1 MREQVIAI
9 LPAKLNACREL
20 GRMLLQ
26 VQNAGNK
33 LAVVLMQLDH
43 FYRVIEARGMDYGC
57 EVMQLIE
64 ERLVA
69 AGADRAAI
77 WQMNDSTFLVAAV
90 LGDNQADGYG
100 VLERFKRTVQYPVGF
115 GSDRFHLTASIGV
128 SLFPQDGATSEQLIC
143 HAETALYSGILKGEG
158 QISYYSPKATE
169 QIHRHLELEAAIRT
183 ALYKGQFHLN
193 YQPIY
198 QVDNGKLR
206 GFEVLLRWNHPQL
219 GNVQPSEFI
228 PFAEKNGMI
237 VPIGAW
243 VIKQACRM
251 LSSLPDHAA
260 LVMSVNISP
269 TELADLAY
277 ADMVLNTLEETEIP
291 PHCLQ
296 LEIKEGYNY
305 ANCER
310 SIKALTRLHASG
322 VLIALDDFGSMHSS
336 LANLQQLPI
345 HALKLDRSFVREI
358 DKEGV
363 EHHIVEAMIGL
374 LHKLGISV
382 IAEGVEYVKQYE
394 LLRGWG
400 CDYMQGYLLG
410 QPAQPDM
417 LDLSMI
423 RKPERTGA

>member
-1 MREQVIAI
+1 MKEQVIA
-9 LPAKLNACREL
+9 LWPAKLNACREL

-26 VQNAGNK
+26 VQNASHK
-33 LAVVLMQLDH
+33 LAAVLVQLDH
-43 FYRVIEARGMDYGC
+43 FYRIIGARGMDYGS
-57 EVMQLIE
+57 EVIQQIE

-69 AGADRAAI
+69 AGADQAAI
-77 WQMNDSTFLVAAV
+77 WQMSDSTFLVAVELDAS
-90 LGDNQADGYG
+90 QADGYSL
-100 VLERFKRTVQYPVGF
+100 LERFKRTVQQPVGF
-115 GSDRFHLTASIGV
+115 GSDRYHLTASIGV

-143 HAETALYSGILKGEG
+143 YAETALYSGVLKGEG
-158 QISYYSPKATE
+158 QISYYSRAETE
-169 QIHRHLELEAAIRT
+169 QINRHFELEAAIRT

-198 QVDNGKLR
+198 QVETGKLR
-206 GFEVLLRWNHPQL
+206 GFEVLLRWNHPEL
-219 GNVQPSEFI
+219 GNIQPAEFI

-237 VPIGAW
+237 LPIGAW
-243 VIKQACRM
+243 VIKQACRK
-251 LSSLPDHAA
+251 LGSLPDQAA

-269 TELADLAY
+269 TELADCAY
-277 ADMVLNTLEETEIP
+277 ADMVLNTLEETGISP
-291 PHCLQ
+291 QRLQ

-305 ANCER
+305 AKCEP

-336 LANLQQLPI
+336 LANLQLLPI

-358 DKEGV
+358 DKEGA